1 MPLSIFADAL
11 PYDAA
16 ALQALLPKEMQR
28 APLVPNVGYSA
39 CLHRQLYDDC
49 YPDDTGVLV
58 DWVHQREEC
67 RAVRLACALLRPLD
81 LVPPL
86 GTAVRKVLDRL
97 LGRGVFANVP
107 FRYRA
112 RLCMRGRYVFR
123 ERRLYGALPLLRG
136 YRVISQDDG
145 ARSFSDAL
153 HELTCAVE
161 AGERDLFFVT
171 GVFDVIGHGC
181 ARGEEYERRITPP
194 LQALCSVIARYRQL
208 HPDEEVL
215 LLSDHGMSTV
225 RHKVKLSLR
234 GVLTRKQR
242 RACMVYTD
250 SCMAL
255 VFCRDEAILSRVRDY
270 LDTLPEGHRLDE
282 TERAHYRV
290 SDRALGDEIFIL
302 RQGYVFAD
310 SWFGC
315 SWRRHPNGQ
324 GVHGFYPEKD
334 SRDAL
339 ACVLLL
345 SERHRLRECYDYK
358 EAHALLQMI
367 MQGER

>member
-16 ALQALLPKEMQR
+16 ALRSLLPEEMQR

-39 CLHRQLYDDC
+39 SLHRQLYDDC

-58 DWVHQREEC
+58 DWVRRREPS

-81 LVPPL
+81 IIPPL
-86 GTAVRKVLDRL
+86 GTAMRKVLDRL
-97 LGRGVFANVP
+97 LGRGVFSNVP

-112 RLCMRGRYVFR
+112 QFSMRGCYVFR
-123 ERRLYGALPLLRG
+123 ERERYAALPLLRG

-153 HELTCAVE
+153 GELRDAVE

-171 GVFDVIGHGC
+171 GVFDTIGHHC

-194 LQALCSVIARYRQL
+194 LQALLAVMQQYRRL
-208 HPDEEVL
+208 HPDEPVL
-215 LLSDHGMSTV
+215 LLSDHGMTTV
-225 RHKVKLSLR
+225 RQKVKLSLR
-234 GVLTRKQR
+234 GVLTRRQR
-242 RACMVYTD
+242 KACVVYTD

-255 VFCRDEAILSRVRDY
+255 VFCRDEESLSRVRAY
-270 LDTLPEGHRLDE
+270 LDAMPQGHRLDE
-282 TERAHYRV
+282 AERAHYRV
-290 SDRALGDEIFIL
+290 RDPPLGDEIFIL

-315 SWRRHPNGQ
+315 SWRRHPDGQ
-324 GVHGFYPEKD
+324 GVHGFYPEAG
-334 SRDAL
+334 SEDAS

-345 SERHRLRECYDYK
+345 SERHRLDARYDY
-358 EAHALLQMI
+358 AGAYALLQTI